1 MSRYLSAA
9 LASNRK
15 GRFLQTVAGA
25 TPLMKDWISSPPTS
39 GLLIVQAEELT
50 DANTMQHLYHW
61 AMQAGCAALVINL
74 KAEQFTLLA
83 QLPYPLD
90 WQLVPASLRG
100 QELYCTHFVGR

>member
-1 MSRYLSAA
+1 MSLYLSAA

-25 TPLMKDWISSPPTS
+25 TPLTKDWISSPPAS
-39 GLLIVQAEELT
+39 GLLLVQAEELT
-50 DANTMQHLYHW
+50 DANTMQRLYHW

-83 QLPYPLD
+83 HLSSPLD
-90 WQLVPASLRG
+90 WQLVPAVLRV
-100 QELYCTHFVGR
+100 QELCG

>member
-15 GRFLQTVAGA
+15 GRFCKLLRGY
-25 TPLMKDWISSPPTS
+25 PLMKDWISSPPAS

-100 QELYCTHFVGR
+100 RNRG